1 MNLMVTRIQWFISML
16 YISITDYVRLIRND
30 TTIGRIE
37 LSGSKNKL
45 SLILKVLTAQLL
57 GILLIVF
64 LTSANK
70 DNAEMIVYDKS
81 QNGQSTEGSP
91 KEQQETQVQLNTSFI
106 NYARSRYVSYI
117 EASSDT
123 KSVCKS
129 VSSVRWRRWW
139 PFTRSTYLIQ
149 ADPTNIIKSN
159 LEPGFCWCFVG
170 SHGSVDISWVHN
182 ITITGWTYKHCRRY
196 ETKTPDSAPRQMSLF
211 NQRLNQ
217 SIGDFE
223 FLYEDYKQSF
233 SLKNTVYTDQ
243 MQIKVLSNWGNQ
255 YFTCLYKVKFV
266 GPNM

>member
-37 LSGSKNKL
+37 LSGSKNML

-106 NYARSRYVSYI
+106 NYARSRYGFVCGGKIETRRRSYI
-117 EASSDT
+117 HSTGPTET
-123 KSVCKS
+123 N
-129 VSSVRWRRWW
+129 VSNN
-139 PFTRSTYLIQ
+139 Y
-149 ADPTNIIKSN
+149 
-159 LEPGFCWCFVG
+159 
-170 SHGSVDISWVHN
+170 
-182 ITITGWTYKHCRRY
+182 
-196 ETKTPDSAPRQMSLF
+196 
-211 NQRLNQ
+211 
-217 SIGDFE
+217 
-223 FLYEDYKQSF
+223 
-233 SLKNTVYTDQ
+233 
-243 MQIKVLSNWGNQ
+243 
-255 YFTCLYKVKFV
+255 
-266 GPNM
+266 